1 MDTFEYQIDEKTTVK
16 KFLSYHGVSHRLLKK
31 MFDQNKIRVNQRVSQ
46 NQTLKPGDQLVMTL
60 PEQGGITPNQGE
72 LKVVYEDK
80 NWLVIDKPAGL
91 TSVPGPSRP
100 DDSVLNRVAGY
111 LITQGKIAPQPAIM
125 TRLDRDTTGL
135 VLVAK
140 HVLAQGWLDQLGV
153 NKQVT
158 KRYLALAVGH
168 LPQQSGTF
176 DQPLGMAE
184 DGIHRMVRADGQ
196 QALTQYRV
204 LQESA
209 HYSLV
214 ELNLVTGR
222 THQIRVHMAHAG
234 HPLVGDPLYGE
245 TIPALQHQALLAY
258 QLTFFDPF
266 TQATHQVELPMPAI
280 FETLLAAD

>member
-1 MDTFEYQIDEKTTVK
+1 
-16 KFLSYHGVSHRLLKK
+16 
-31 MFDQNKIRVNQRVSQ
+31 
-46 NQTLKPGDQLVMTL
+46 MTL

-258 QLTFFDPF
+258 QLTFLIHSHKRPTKLNYPCRLFLRRYWPPIKMMAHKKEVVAKLCF
-266 TQATHQVELPMPAI
+266 ATTSFA
-280 FETLLAAD
+280 LLKPRIT